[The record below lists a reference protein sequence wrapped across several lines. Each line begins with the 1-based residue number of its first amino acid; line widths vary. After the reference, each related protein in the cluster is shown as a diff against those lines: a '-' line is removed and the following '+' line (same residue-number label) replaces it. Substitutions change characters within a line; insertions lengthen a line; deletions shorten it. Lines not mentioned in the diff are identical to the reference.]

1 MTKSTLVCVKLLA
14 ISTLILYACGDDSKV
29 IEAKGR
35 DSSTTGI
42 FTEYKSAESSN
53 SESLKSDSYK
63 VKAVEVLQTPK
74 YSYLKV
80 EGEGDGLIVG
90 EPYWIATLKNDF
102 IVGEEYIY
110 TGRLLK
116 KDFESKAFSR
126 IFDEIYLVS
135 FIEKANGL
143 TSIKSTIEGVVTIAD
158 IVSDPIGFTG
168 TKVKVHG
175 QVVKVNDAIMDRNW
189 IHLVDGSADDYDFVI
204 TSNVSVP
211 VGQTV
216 AFEGLISTNRDF
228 GAGYK
233 YELLMEDA
241 VTINKI
247 N

>member
-1 MTKSTLVCVKLLA
+1 MRNSILIGFKLLA
-14 ISTLILYACGDDSKV
+14 ISVFVLCGCNNDGKV
-29 IEAKGR
+29 IEANGS
-35 DSSTTGI
+35 DSSRTGI
-42 FTEYKSAESSN
+42 FTDNKTAESSKN
-53 SESLKSDSYK
+53 ESYH
-63 VKAVEVLQTPK
+63 VKAIEVLQTSK

-80 EGEGDGLIVG
+80 EGEGDGLSVG

-102 IVGEEYIY
+102 IEGEEYVY

-116 KDFESKAFSR
+116 KNFESKEFGR
-126 IFDEIYLVS
+126 VFEEIYLVS
-135 FIEKANGL
+135 FIEKPNQ
-143 TSIKSTIEGVVTIAD
+143 TTPITSTIEGIVSIAD
-158 IVSDPIGFTG
+158 IVSNAVSFTG
-168 TKVKVHG
+168 KKVKVRG

-233 YELLMEDA
+233 YKLLMEDA
-241 VTINKI
+241 VTIK
-247 N
+247 

>member
-1 MTKSTLVCVKLLA
+1 MIKSTLVCVKLLA
-14 ISTLILYACGDDSKV
+14 ISILILYGCGDDGKV

-42 FTEYKSAESSN
+42 FTGYKSEESSK
-53 SESLKSDSYK
+53 SESLKSESYK
-63 VKAVEVLQTPK
+63 VIALEVLQTPK

-80 EGEGDGLIVG
+80 EGEADGLSVG

-102 IVGEEYIY
+102 IEGEEYVY

-116 KDFESKAFSR
+116 KDFESKEFSR
-126 IFDEIYLVS
+126 IFDKIYLVS

-143 TSIKSTIEGVVTIAD
+143 TAIKSTIDGVVTIAD
-158 IVSDPIGFTG
+158 IVSNPMDFTG
-168 TKVKVHG
+168 RKVKVQG
-175 QVVKVNDAIMDRNW
+175 QIVKVNDAIMDRNW

-211 VGQTV
+211 VGHAV
-216 AFEGLISTNRDF
+216 VFEGLISTNRDF

-241 VTINKI
+241 VTLK
-247 N
+247 

>member
-1 MTKSTLVCVKLLA
+1 MTNSTLLCVKLMV
-14 ISTLILYACGDDSKV
+14 ISSLMLCGCGDDGKV
-29 IEAKGR
+29 IEPKGS
-35 DSSTTGI
+35 DLSTTGI
-42 FTEYKSAESSN
+42 FTPNKSAESSN

-63 VKAVEVLQTPK
+63 VKAVEVLQTSK

-80 EGEGDGLIVG
+80 EGEGDSISIG

-116 KDFESKAFSR
+116 KDFESREFSR
-126 IFDEIYLVS
+126 TFDQIYLVS

-143 TSIKSTIEGVVTIAD
+143 TAMSSAIEGVVTIAD
-158 IVSDPIGFTG
+158 LVSDPMGFTG
-168 TKVKVHG
+168 KMVKVHG

-204 TSNVSVP
+204 TTNVSVP
-211 VGQTV
+211 LGHTV

-241 VTINKI
+241 VTIK
-247 N
+247 